1 MDYRTKDGSAEFGF
15 SIEFK
20 LGVGWRVY
28 IILDPFHQNHTD
40 NFDLP
45 YQSIDRDERRYVS
58 WAAKVDS
65 LGDAKTLAG
74 VWAELVQRDQ
84 RARKKHELHLE
95 LIRLCRCTQKNKG
108 SPEAVPSTA
117 AERAPDTKTVVVPS
131 HTPTPQRGHQVVPD
145 RHRGLSSKD
154 KRRLSLTRSTNT
166 YS

>member
-95 LIRLCRCTQKNKG
+95 LIRLCRCTQKKQRIARG
-108 SPEAVPSTA
+108 SPLDGGGAGPGYQDRG
-117 AERAPDTKTVVVPS
+117 RAIS
-131 HTPTPQRGHQVVPD
+131 HANASAR
-145 RHRGLSSKD
+145 SSSGP
-154 KRRLSLTRSTNT
+154 R
-166 YS
+166 